1 MDHAAFA
8 GVNDGVTPAG
18 TPERLRLIL
27 PLNPFIGVAAMVLTP
42 VPPGATVRVAGVAEI
57 V

>member
-1 MDHAAFA
+1 MDQAA
-8 GVNDGVTPAG
+8 GDEVNDGVTPAG

-27 PLNPFIGVAAMVLTP
+27 PLNPFSGLALMVLMP
-42 VPPGATVRVAGVAEI
+42 VFPGVTVRLAGEAES

>member
-1 MDHAAFA
+1 MDQAALA
-8 GVNDGVTPAG
+8 GVKDGVTPAG
-18 TPERLRLIL
+18 IPERLRLTF
-27 PLNPFIGVAAMVLTP
+27 PLNPFNGVAAMVLTP